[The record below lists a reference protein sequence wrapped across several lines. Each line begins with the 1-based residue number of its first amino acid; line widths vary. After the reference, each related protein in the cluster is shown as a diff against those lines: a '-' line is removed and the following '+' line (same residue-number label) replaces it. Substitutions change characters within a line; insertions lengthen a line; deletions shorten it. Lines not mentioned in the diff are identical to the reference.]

1 MLLLKNNHHSPAG
14 ANRTEPPWSC
24 HSEGWRW
31 QHRTAPGCAGRGPRQ
46 LSTSASSEGCA
57 DEP

>member
-1 MLLLKNNHHSPAG
+1 MLLLKNNHLPPRLVPIARSPAELSLG
-14 ANRTEPPWSC
+14 GMALAAPA
-24 HSEGWRW
+24 
-31 QHRTAPGCAGRGPRQ
+31 APGCAGRGPRQ